1 MEWLTDVHTTQ
12 NSCITIM
19 VIAAWAAISIALYD
33 AMSLSG
39 SLSSGDLLR
48 GCALTDSA
56 VMAGWSL
63 FAINLALELIF
74 FGVLIACLRDVEVL
88 RSANCCGLLNQYRSS
103 SPLRF
108 GERDIECLD
117 EDRDS
122 LIERRRIE
130 LARASNVVDPPRL
143 QIPAVFLFLL
153 LLEATRFI
161 RTQN

>member
-1 MEWLTDVHTTQ
+1 
-12 NSCITIM
+12 
-19 VIAAWAAISIALYD
+19 
-33 AMSLSG
+33 
-39 SLSSGDLLR
+39 
-48 GCALTDSA
+48 
-56 VMAGWSL
+56 MAGASL